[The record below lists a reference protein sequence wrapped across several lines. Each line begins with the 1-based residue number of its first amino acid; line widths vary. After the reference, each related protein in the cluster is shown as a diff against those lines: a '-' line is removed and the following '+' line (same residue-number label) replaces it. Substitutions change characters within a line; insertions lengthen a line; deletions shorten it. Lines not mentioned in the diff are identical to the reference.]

1 MGGNV
6 EEIKLSSKS
15 QGTFGSF
22 KNAVAA
28 MGTVNVNDFKKDKN
42 FKKLAT
48 LYNERIDT
56 LYKKDF
62 QELLEKALA
71 NVDAMEESTK
81 DTGNEGTNYKT
92 YRQHLFKA
100 IKDWQ
105 EKKSEIKSW
114 EAGLTSKVDKTK
126 AEINK
131 KISEEKGKNKKAN
144 LEKFKKEIESAGE
157 SAEKFSKYAK
167 KQMKE
172 MGNEIKEQGKA
183 SAKSNKD
190 FGKKLAIVTRKTLN
204 NALIGKN
211 STGVLGSLQGAK
223 NILDNYKKRIL
234 KKVENEK
241 VKKAYYALEN
251 AGAKKGYINSKTT
264 IYAAA
269 NMGVQVFDNQAPKI
283 VNFNC
288 IKQTAKAI
296 YNAYI
301 GQTKDH
307 KWNNPE
313 EIQPFSEKFL
323 NSKQTDIDNLCK
335 TCIFNGSHLDKEN
348 LELAKGMV
356 SNLLGLCVFNNFDP
370 AAIAKLVKSS
380 SKKIAPSGG
389 RGSLI
394 TADYDEIFSG
404 GGYSLGCR
412 IGHGIAVPCLLLL
425 RVLNWI
431 PSLVVGVVAV
441 LAVAFTWDSDSLNAV
456 IEPWDMLVAAKIRD
470 RTARSKNIAL
480 HDTDTYYL

>member
-1 MGGNV
+1 MGENA
-6 EEIKLSSKS
+6 EKIELSSKS
-15 QGTFGSF
+15 QGTFDSF

-28 MGTVNVNDFKKDKN
+28 MGTVNVNDFKKDQN
-42 FKKLAT
+42 LSKLAT

-56 LYKKDF
+56 LNKKDF

-71 NVDAMEESTK
+71 NVDAMEDSTE
-81 DTGNEGTNYKT
+81 DIGDEGGT
-92 YRQHLFKA
+92 YRQHLFRA

-105 EKKSEIKSW
+105 EKKAEIKSW

-131 KISEEKGKNKKAN
+131 KISEEKEKDKKVT
-144 LEKFKKEIESAGE
+144 LEKAQEKIKSASE

-190 FGKKLAIVTRKTLN
+190 FGKRLAIVTRKTLN

-223 NILDNYKKRIL
+223 NILDNYKKNP
-234 KKVENEK
+234 KKVDKEPIKN
-241 VKKAYYALEN
+241 AYYALEN

-283 VNFNC
+283 VNFNY

-301 GQTKDH
+301 GQIKDH
-307 KWNNPE
+307 KWNNPK
-313 EIQPFSEKFL
+313 EIQLFSEKFL
-323 NSKQTDIDNLCK
+323 NSTQSDIDNLYK
-335 TCIFNGSHLDKEN
+335 TCIFNREHLSKEN

-356 SNLLGLCVFNNFDP
+356 SNLLGLCVFNNFDL

-389 RGSLI
+389 RGSLLA
-394 TADYDEIFSG
+394 ADYDGIFSG
-404 GGYSLGCR
+404 GGKMLKSTKLFILKWVLTV
-412 IGHGIAVPCLLLL
+412 IG
-425 RVLNWI
+425 
-431 PSLVVGVVAV
+431 AV
-441 LAVAFTWDSDSLNAV
+441 LCFALGAGIPLIWYAWDTVDWEENGARLN
-456 IEPWDMLVAAKIRD
+456 ENHNPRD
-470 RTARSKNIAL
+470 DARE
-480 HDTDTYYL
+480 YRVPGWY

>member
-1 MGGNV
+1 M
-6 EEIKLSSKS
+6 
-15 QGTFGSF
+15 F
-22 KNAVAA
+22 
-28 MGTVNVNDFKKDKN
+28 
-42 FKKLAT
+42 
-48 LYNERIDT
+48 R
-56 LYKKDF
+56 
-62 QELLEKALA
+62 
-71 NVDAMEESTK
+71 
-81 DTGNEGTNYKT
+81 
-92 YRQHLFKA
+92 A

-105 EKKSEIKSW
+105 EKKAEIKSW
-114 EAGLTSKVDKTK
+114 EAELTSKVDKTK

-131 KISEEKGKNKKAN
+131 KISEEKDKDKKVTLAKAQ
-144 LEKFKKEIESAGE
+144 EKIKSASE

-172 MGNEIKEQGKA
+172 MGNEIKEQGKD

-204 NALIGKN
+204 NALVGKN
-211 STGVLGSLQGAK
+211 STGVLGSLQDAK
-223 NILDNYKKRIL
+223 NTLDNYKKNPKNVDKEQI
-234 KKVENEK
+234 KN
-241 VKKAYYALEN
+241 AYYVLDN
-251 AGAKKGYINSKTT
+251 ASAKKGYINSKTT

-269 NMGVQVFDNQAPKI
+269 NMNVQVFDNQAPKI
-283 VNFNC
+283 VNFNY

-323 NSKQTDIDNLCK
+323 NSTQPDIDNLYK

-356 SNLLGLCVFNNFDP
+356 SNLLGLCVFNNFDL

-389 RGSLI
+389 QGSLL
-394 TADYDEIFSG
+394 AANYDEIFSG
-404 GGYSLGCR
+404 GGKMLKSTRLKILKWSLTV
-412 IGHGIAVPCLLLL
+412 IG
-425 RVLNWI
+425 
-431 PSLVVGVVAV
+431 AV
-441 LAVAFTWDSDSLNAV
+441 LCFALGAGIPLIWYAWGTVATK
-456 IEPWDMLVAAKIRD
+456 E
-470 RTARSKNIAL
+470 
-480 HDTDTYYL
+480 HDTRLDENHNPRDDARECRVPSWY